1 MSMAHYA
8 LQKLHILPGTLQ
20 SMNRKEKAF
29 VYASIELRV
38 EEEKRQAA
46 KMKA

>member
-46 KMKA
+46 KLKA